1 MLTKLKINNYALIDS
16 LEITFNKGMTSIT
29 GETGAGKSIILGGL
43 SMVLGSRVDNSKI
56 INKEKK
62 CFVEVTFDLS
72 NIYLKDYFR
81 INDLDYDE
89 LTIIRREV
97 NQNGKSRAFIND
109 TPVKLDQLSDLTNKL
124 VDVHSQF
131 NNLSILDSNFI
142 FLILDSLSKNEQI
155 VKEYSSNFKSLK
167 SLEKELNDKILLR
180 DKLNSDLDY
189 NKFLHDEFNSDLD
202 YNKFL
207 HDEFNDIEI
216 NNINLEELQDKIKEA
231 DDLDQIKDVLSITIG
246 HLNSE
251 DVGVLDKLQDISRNL
266 NRLSNSSERIS
277 LLCARIQAIIEELN
291 IISSDTEL
299 ILSDIDNN
307 QENINNL
314 RNIQDKIY
322 SLQNKHRVN
331 SIEDLLKIKND
342 IESKILTQNDID
354 NDIIKIEESIRS
366 LMLNLKAIAVK
377 IHNKRKSVIP
387 DFEKLMNKNLIELGM
402 EESEIKIDL
411 SETEIIHKNGL
422 SIGKLL
428 LKSNKGSLYNELK
441 DIASG
446 GEISRIMLSVK
457 SILSKYTKLA
467 SIIFDE
473 IDTGISGSVSSKVG
487 ELMKFMAQNMQVIV
501 ITHTAQVASK
511 GDFHFKVFKREHD
524 DKVITDIKLL
534 SDKERVNEIAEM
546 LSGDKSNKSANELAN
561 ELLN

>member
-16 LEITFNKGMTSIT
+16 LEISFNEGMTSIT

-62 CFVEVTFDLS
+62 CFVEATFDLTD
-72 NIYLKDYFR
+72 IYLKDYFR
-81 INDLDYDE
+81 KNDLDYDE
-89 LTIIRREV
+89 ITIIRREV

-109 TPVKLDQLSDLTNKL
+109 TPVKLDQLSGLTNRL
-124 VDVHSQF
+124 IDVHSQF

-142 FLILDSLSKNEQI
+142 FLILDSLSKNQDKI
-155 VKEYSSNFKSLK
+155 KEYSNNFKSLK
-167 SLEKELNDKILLR
+167 LLEKELNDKIFLR

-189 NKFLHDEFNSDLD
+189 NKFLHDEFNDL
-202 YNKFL
+202 
-207 HDEFNDIEI
+207 EI

-231 DDLDQIKDVLSITIG
+231 DDLDQIKDTLSLVIG
-246 HLNSE
+246 HLISE

-266 NRLSNSSERIS
+266 NKLSNSSERIS
-277 LLCARIQAIIEELN
+277 LLSKRIQNLIEELN
-291 IISSDTEL
+291 IISSDTES
-299 ILSDIDNN
+299 ILYDIDNN
-307 QENINNL
+307 QENIHDL

-322 SLQNKHRVN
+322 TLQNKHRVN
-331 SIEDLLKIKND
+331 SIEDLLKIKKD
-342 IESKILTQNDID
+342 IESKILTQDDID
-354 NDIIKIEESIRS
+354 NDIIKIEKSISS
-366 LMLNLKAIAVK
+366 LTINLRADAAK
-377 IHNKRKSVIP
+377 IHNKRISVIP
-387 DFEKLMNKNLIELGM
+387 DFEKLMSKNLNELGM
-402 EESEIKIDL
+402 GKSNIKIDL
-411 SETEIIHKNGL
+411 SKTEIIQKNGI
-422 SIGKLL
+422 SIGKILF
-428 LKSNKGSLYNELK
+428 KSNKGTIYSELK

-446 GEISRIMLSVK
+446 GEISRIMLSIK

-467 SIIFDE
+467 TIIFDE

-487 ELMKFMAQNMQVIV
+487 ELMKFMAKNMQVIV

-511 GDFHFKVFKREHD
+511 GDFHFKVFKREQN
-524 DKVITDIKLL
+524 DKVITDINLL
-534 SDKERVNEIAEM
+534 SDRERVNEIAEM

>member
-189 NKFLHDEFNSDLD
+189 NKFLHDEFNNL
-202 YNKFL
+202 
-207 HDEFNDIEI
+207 EI

-277 LLCARIQAIIEELN
+277 FLCARIQTIIEELN

>member
-81 INDLDYDE
+81 KNDLDYDE

-97 NQNGKSRAFIND
+97 NQTGKSRAFIND
-109 TPVKLDQLSDLTNKL
+109 TPVKLDKLSDLTNRL
-124 VDVHSQF
+124 IDVHSQF

-142 FLILDSLSKNEQI
+142 FLILDSLSNNQQI

-167 SLEKELNDKILLR
+167 LLEKELNDKILLR

-189 NKFLHDEFNSDLD
+189 NKFLHDEFNNL
-202 YNKFL
+202 
-207 HDEFNDIEI
+207 EI

-231 DDLDQIKDVLSITIG
+231 DDLDQIKDVLSITMG

-251 DVGVLDKLQDISRNL
+251 DIGVLDKLQDILRNL

-277 LLCARIQAIIEELN
+277 LLCTRIQTIIEELN
-291 IISSDTEL
+291 IISTDTEL

-307 QENINNL
+307 KENIDNL

-354 NDIIKIEESIRS
+354 NDIIKIEESVRS
-366 LMLNLKAIAVK
+366 LMLNLKAAAVK
-377 IHNKRKSVIP
+377 IHNKRRSVIP

-402 EESEIKIDL
+402 EKSEIKIDL
-411 SETEIIHKNGL
+411 SETEIIQKNGI

-487 ELMKFMAQNMQVIV
+487 ELMKFMAENMQVIV

>member
-16 LEITFNKGMTSIT
+16 LEISFNKGMTSIT

-62 CFVEVTFDLS
+62 CFVEATFDLTD
-72 NIYLKDYFR
+72 IYLIDYFR
-81 INDLDYDE
+81 KNDLDHDE
-89 LTIIRREV
+89 ITIIRREI

-109 TPVKLDQLSDLTNKL
+109 TPVKLDQLSDLTNRL
-124 VDVHSQF
+124 IDVHSQF
-131 NNLSILDSNFI
+131 NNLNILDSNFI
-142 FLILDSLSKNEQI
+142 FLILDSLSKNQDLI
-155 VKEYSSNFKSLK
+155 KEYSNNFKSLK
-167 SLEKELNDKILLR
+167 LLEKELNDRISLR

-189 NKFLHDEFNSDLD
+189 NKFL
-202 YNKFL
+202 Y
-207 HDEFNDIEI
+207 DEFNDLEI

-266 NRLSNSSERIS
+266 NKLSNSSERIS
-277 LLCARIQAIIEELN
+277 LLNTRIQTLIEELN
-291 IISSDTEL
+291 IINSDTES
-299 ILSDIDNN
+299 IFSDIDNN
-307 QENINNL
+307 QENINDL
-314 RNIQDKIY
+314 RSIQDKIY
-322 SLQNKHRVN
+322 TLQNKHRVN
-331 SIEDLLKIKND
+331 TVEDLLKIKND

-354 NDIIKIEESIRS
+354 QDIIKIEKSIKKS
-366 LMLNLKAIAVK
+366 VLNLRADAVK

-387 DFEKLMNKNLIELGM
+387 NFEKLMNKNLVELGM
-402 EESEIKIDL
+402 DKTDIKIDL
-411 SETEIIHKNGL
+411 SETEIIQKNGI

-428 LKSNKGSLYNELK
+428 FKSNKGNIYSELK

-446 GEISRIMLSVK
+446 GEISRIMLSIK

-487 ELMKFMAQNMQVIV
+487 DLMKFMSQNMQVIV

-511 GDFHFKVFKREHD
+511 GDFHFKVFKREQN

-534 SDKERVNEIAEM
+534 SDKDRVNEIAEM

>member
-16 LEITFNKGMTSIT
+16 LEISFNKGMTSIT

-62 CFVEVTFDLS
+62 CFVEASFDLTDL
-72 NIYLKDYFR
+72 YLKDYFLK
-81 INDLDYDE
+81 NDLDFDE
-89 LTIIRREV
+89 ITIIRREV

-109 TPVKLDQLSDLTNKL
+109 TPVKLDQLSDLTNRL
-124 VDVHSQF
+124 IDVHSQF
-131 NNLSILDSNFI
+131 NNLNILDSNFI
-142 FLILDSLSKNEQI
+142 FLILDSLSKNQDI
-155 VKEYSSNFKSLK
+155 IKEFSDNFRLLK
-167 SLEKELNDKILLR
+167 LHEKELNDKILLR
-180 DKLNSDLDY
+180 DKL
-189 NKFLHDEFNSDLD
+189 NSDLD

-231 DDLDQIKDVLSITIG
+231 DDLDQIKDTLSVVIG
-246 HLNSE
+246 HLISE

-266 NRLSNSSERIS
+266 NKLSNSSERIS
-277 LLCARIQAIIEELN
+277 LLSRRIQNLIEELN
-291 IISSDTEL
+291 IISSDTES
-299 ILSDIDNN
+299 ILSDINNN
-307 QENINNL
+307 QENIDDL

-322 SLQNKHRVN
+322 SLQNKHRVDT
-331 SIEDLLKIKND
+331 IEDLLKIKND
-342 IESKILTQNDID
+342 IESKILKQNDID
-354 NDIIKIEESIRS
+354 NDIINIEESIRS
-366 LMLNLKAIAVK
+366 LMLNLRADAVK
-377 IHNKRKSVIP
+377 IHNKRRSVIP

-402 EESEIKIDL
+402 EKSDIKIDL
-411 SETEIIHKNGL
+411 SETEIIQKNGI

-428 LKSNKGSLYNELK
+428 FKSNKGSIYNELR
-441 DIASG
+441 DVASG
-446 GEISRIMLSVK
+446 GEISRIMLSIK

-487 ELMKFMAQNMQVIV
+487 ELMKFMAKNMQVIV

-511 GDFHFKVFKREHD
+511 GDFHFKVFKREQN
-524 DKVITDIKLL
+524 DKVITDINLL
-534 SDKERVNEIAEM
+534 SDRERVNEIAEM